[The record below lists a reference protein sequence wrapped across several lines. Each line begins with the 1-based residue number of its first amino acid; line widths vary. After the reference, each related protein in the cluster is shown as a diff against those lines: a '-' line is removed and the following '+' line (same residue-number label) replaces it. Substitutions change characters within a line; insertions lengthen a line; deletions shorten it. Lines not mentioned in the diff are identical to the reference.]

1 MNSLDRI
8 HLLIYDFVYLG
19 FVFQSDSAS
28 VKVPELE
35 LELSCG
41 TLGGMVTTVEG
52 LIVKICEGRS
62 ASLYS
67 PPCLKGR
74 TQCREL
80 PLCAGSGE
88 GCQWQ
93 ALPSPV
99 QCEETATRTRIGF
112 NN

>member
-1 MNSLDRI
+1 MIIYDSIGGTYLYRLKNLLDRT
-8 HLLIYDFVYLG
+8 HLLIHNFVYLG

-41 TLGGMVTTVEG
+41 TLGGMVTIVEG

-67 PPCLKGR
+67 PILSFYDENGMYTLIEAQKK
-74 TQCREL
+74 
-80 PLCAGSGE
+80 
-88 GCQWQ
+88 
-93 ALPSPV
+93 
-99 QCEETATRTRIGF
+99 I
-112 NN
+112 